1 MFLQQIYTYINLQ
14 LQTVETYCT
23 SHYLATQITS
33 PSANG
38 SSELVR
44 QTNKRNENKKDKLIA
59 N

>member
-1 MFLQQIYTYINLQ
+1 MFIQQIYTYINLQ
-14 LQTVETYCT
+14 LQIVETYCT

-33 PSANG
+33 PSVKG

-44 QTNKRNENKKDKLIA
+44 QTNKHNENKNDKLIA